1 MNVKSNLSSMYGK
14 MVDRCVCC
22 GEIIPE
28 GRQVCPACESKVR
41 SDRLLADLKKLL
53 TFKARDEWDRLSFCL
68 NAYGSNAAE
77 TRRARANWAT
87 CDNVLRMLE
96 DPELIAEE
104 LKFYE
109 EDD

>member
-41 SDRLLADLKKLL
+41 SDRILADLKKLL
-53 TFKARDEWDRLSFCL
+53 TVKVG
-68 NAYGSNAAE
+68 NAWTQLGYCSKLYGSDAVE
-77 TRRARANWAT
+77 TKRARANWASY
-87 CDNVLRMLE
+87 DDVLRMLE

-104 LKFYE
+104 LKIL
-109 EDD
+109 EDN